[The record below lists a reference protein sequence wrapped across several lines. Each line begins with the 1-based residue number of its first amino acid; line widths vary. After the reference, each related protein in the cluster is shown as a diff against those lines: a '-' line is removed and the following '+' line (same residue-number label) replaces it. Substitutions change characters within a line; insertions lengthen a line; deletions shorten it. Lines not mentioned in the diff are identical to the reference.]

1 MLTTLIELS
10 LVLMYLSVLL
20 IKTCDASS
28 LGKVRLHGTSR
39 NATNVDVAVPV
50 SAITATMKAAC
61 SGFGFGDSASGEPLE
76 HTRS

>member
-28 LGKVRLHGTSR
+28 LGEVRLRDTSM
-39 NATNVDVAVPV
+39 NTTNIDAAVSV
-50 SAITATMKAAC
+50 SAIAATMKAAC

-76 HTRS
+76 HMRA